1 MFNILLTWPL
11 SNRSFEIDAYKKAKD
26 IQATH
31 SSRHESFIYLDT
43 VGPGLGDKCIFK
55 RKAAKMLRWNFAP
68 WIFREGRLQPR
79 LQLERC
85 RGSLWRN
92 TDMNPPQEVVRS
104 PRQQPQPGCFFA
116 SPLPEAPKQWNSW
129 VGEKWETMWWQTP
142 VRRNRRAAFEHW
154 AEGGVPREQVAV
166 HHPADVGSVP
176 AGMRPAGSV
185 WGEIMKALCKHH

>member
-43 VGPGLGDKCIFK
+43 VGPGLGAKCIFK

-79 LQLERC
+79 LQMERC

-129 VGEKWETMWWQTP
+129 VGRSERQC
-142 VRRNRRAAFEHW
+142 
-154 AEGGVPREQVAV
+154 GGRLLSEEIEEQPLSIEQRVEFRENKLACITRLTWDQCQL
-166 HHPADVGSVP
+166 GC
-176 AGMRPAGSV
+176 
-185 WGEIMKALCKHH
+185 ALLEVSGVKL